1 MVSLINT
8 IIAAASVTRTYD
20 ALVDAARGASSV
32 EELKRISREAEM
44 YAISQHWHLISP
56 VPPHFNVTQ
65 PWVVGFDGDSH
76 MGLGNSNAVLARL
89 WIDQDLK
96 REMGY

>member
-1 MVSLINT
+1 
-8 IIAAASVTRTYD
+8 
-20 ALVDAARGASSV
+20 
-32 EELKRISREAEM
+32 M
-44 YAISQHWHLISP
+44 YAISQHWHLIGP